1 MTLEDNVLAGGAGSA
16 VNEYLAASGLHTDIL
31 NLGYPDT
38 FVGQGTQSE
47 MMSAWGLDADGI
59 LRSIQNRL
67 TTMKASNC
75 Q

>member
-1 MTLEDNVLAGGAGSA
+1 MTIEDTALAGGAGSA
-16 VNEYLAASGLHTDIL
+16 VNEYLAASGARTDIL

-38 FVGQGTQSE
+38 FVGQGSQAE
-47 MMSAWGLDADGI
+47 MESAWGLDTDGI
-59 LRSIQNRL
+59 LRSIQARL